1 VKRLALLRTL
11 LEREQKR
18 RDEQMAAVRAAVA
31 NAETQQQQA
40 EGLATYRTDYCR
52 KWSAQFQQAAT
63 IEILRSYQGFLSRL
77 DQAITQQQSVLEH
90 AHRMVEAHRQRL
102 VQREI
107 RVATVERLIQ
117 LDAYTPS
124 ADPELDAAVKMS
136 PKLTALL
143 QQDMHERATM
153 AESRHQ
159 LTKAISL

>member
-1 VKRLALLRTL
+1 MKRLALLRAL

-18 RDEQMAAVRAAVA
+18 RDEQMANVRNAVA
-31 NAETQQQQA
+31 NAEAQQQQA
-40 EGLATYRTDYCR
+40 DGLSGYRTEYCR

-102 VQREI
+102 VEREI

-117 LDAYTPS
+117 RREAMLAKVADRRDQKNLDELAQRLAS
-124 ADPELDAAVKMS
+124 A
-136 PKLTALL
+136 
-143 QQDMHERATM
+143 RAHPG
-153 AESRHQ
+153 R
-159 LTKAISL
+159 

>member
-1 VKRLALLRTL
+1 MKRLALLKAL

-31 NAETQQQQA
+31 NAEAQQQQA
-40 EGLATYRTDYCR
+40 EGLAAYRTDYCR

-117 LDAYTPS
+117 RREAMLAKVADRRDQKNLD
-124 ADPELDAAVKMS
+124 ELAQRLA
-136 PKLTALL
+136 TT
-143 QQDMHERATM
+143 RAH
-153 AESRHQ
+153 AGF
-159 LTKAISL
+159 

>member
-1 VKRLALLRTL
+1 MKRLALLRTL

-18 RDEQMAAVRAAVA
+18 RDEQMANVRTAVA
-31 NAETQQQQA
+31 NAEAQQQQA
-40 EGLATYRTDYCR
+40 DGLGTYRTEYCR

-102 VQREI
+102 VEREI

-117 LDAYTPS
+117 RREAMLAKVADRRDQKNLD
-124 ADPELDAAVKMS
+124 ELAQRLAGARTHS
-136 PKLTALL
+136 GL
-143 QQDMHERATM
+143 
-153 AESRHQ
+153 
-159 LTKAISL
+159 